1 MAYPWFLITNGYI
14 IGLAATAVSRHPLVQ
29 ETQVGEDDILHPV
42 CLPGVLAPFLFP
54 LQCCFEWPSKTT
66 KIQEVHKK
74 LDEVSLKV
82 LRSPENISILP
93 EVDLPI
99 EKTALMITPKSALP
113 DYTGPRSTVLFNILD
128 IPHTFLDDPEWRQRP
143 EYMQVKMALKNLTPV
158 NVFCERVL
166 ALATH
171 FNGLIIKD

>member
-1 MAYPWFLITNGYI
+1 M
-14 IGLAATAVSRHPLVQ
+14 
-29 ETQVGEDDILHPV
+29 
-42 CLPGVLAPFLFP
+42 
-54 LQCCFEWPSKTT
+54 
-66 KIQEVHKK
+66 
-74 LDEVSLKV
+74 SLKV

-143 EYMQVKMALKNLTPV
+143 EYMQVKMALKNLTPL
-158 NVFCERVL
+158 NDSCETAE

-171 FNGLIIKD
+171 FNHLIIRDEES